1 MKTLRSIYSIFL
13 WLTLFAIHAQQT
25 SPCGT
30 GSPGNAWDRWFSEQ
44 IQRYME
50 QVQLGKSSIVS
61 YTIPVIVHV
70 VHNGEAYAT
79 YPNIDS
85 TQVYSQI
92 PVLNADFGGIGA
104 GIANCPSS
112 FSTRIANTGITFC
125 LATKNPAGGTLL
137 ERGIDRI
144 NCQQQGWTSPAT
156 ASLDVKNYFNSVI
169 IPGSIWDPTKYL
181 NIWISDKVT
190 AYPLT
195 GFATYPAGTAL
206 NGLFGANLGNTTN
219 DGIWVWTKAFGT
231 MGTLMSPWDKGRTAT
246 HEIGHWLGLRHIWGD
261 GNCLSDYC
269 NDTPTS
275 NGPHYGCVTSTPPD
289 LCGVNQSPNGE
300 MPMNFMDMTNDLCRY
315 MFTIDQNIRIQTAM
329 SQCPN
334 RNLLGTHAL
343 CSFGPNATPA
353 SSAIA
358 SFNIVNAHCVGLPI
372 TPFNASSGFPFPTYV
387 WNASPAAS
395 FSPAATV
402 ANPAIKFNAPGIY
415 TISVVATN
423 SVNSSTHS
431 MVVSVSGTCNPFNP
445 CLDTLRMIRS
455 IDTLVTLKAPN
466 STQVAGCQSGYAG
479 NLVGSNCYQD
489 KEFAQYFPPS
499 SYTATPFPQVNS
511 VIILFDSA
519 GTKALS
525 ANPQVI
531 CKIYGGTVGSGPG
544 AVIGQRQD
552 SLRKIINSAN
562 VTSISYL
569 GNPNIVYTNKK
580 IIPFKFNFASPV
592 IVNANSGFYAGI
604 TNPIVNLDSIK
615 IFTNTKFNPALDSS
629 AWFLSSTNTWRT
641 YKTHRKM
648 KIQMAILPQ
657 ITCSPVLGL
666 PTEQLSEDAMQIYPN
681 PSKGVFNVLIS
692 LPKKGPIY
700 LNVFNSM
707 GALLSSSQ
715 LSDTDTELME
725 INLSQHPKGL
735 YMIQLQTESQRIIK
749 RVLID

>member
-1 MKTLRSIYSIFL
+1 MKAIRITLAVL
-13 WLTLFAIHAQQT
+13 VLTITSLQAQQNL
-25 SPCGT
+25 PCGT
-30 GSPGNAWDRWFSEQ
+30 GAPGIAWDKWFSEQ
-44 IQRYME
+44 IELYLK
-50 QVQLGKSSIVS
+50 QVQSGKSSIVS

-70 VHNGEAYAT
+70 VHNGEAYGT
-79 YPNIDS
+79 YPNVDS
-85 TQVYSQI
+85 NQVYSQI
-92 PVLNADFGGIGA
+92 PVLNADYNGTGA
-104 GIANCPSS
+104 GSSNCPIN
-112 FSTRIANTGITFC
+112 FSNLIANTGISFC
-125 LATKNPAGGTLL
+125 LATKNPAGGTLM

-181 NIWISDKVT
+181 NIWISDKVS

-206 NGLFGANLGNTTN
+206 NGLFGANFGTTTN

-231 MGTLMSPWDKGRTAT
+231 TGTLMAPWDKGRTAT

-275 NGPHYGCVTSTPPD
+275 KGPHYGCITSTAPD

-343 CSFGPNATPA
+343 CSFGLNATPA

-358 SFNIVNAHCVGLPI
+358 SFNMINQHCVGIPV
-372 TPFNASSGFPFPTYV
+372 TPFNASSGYPFPTYV

-402 ANPAIKFNAPGIY
+402 ANPAIKFNTPGTY

-423 SVNSSTHS
+423 SVNSSTYS
-431 MVVSVSGTCNPFNP
+431 MTINVTGTCNPFNP
-445 CLDTLRMIRS
+445 CLDTLRMIRNV
-455 IDTLVTLKAPN
+455 DTLVTLKAPN

-479 NLVGSNCYQD
+479 NLVGTNCYQD
-489 KEFAQYFPPS
+489 KEFAQFFPPS
-499 SYTATPFPQVNS
+499 TYTATPFPQVNS

-531 CKIYGGTVGSGPG
+531 CKIYGGTPGSGPAG
-544 AVIGQRQD
+544 VIGQRQD
-552 SLRKIINSAN
+552 SLRKIINSSN
-562 VTSISYL
+562 STSISYL
-569 GNPNIVYTNKK
+569 GNPNIIYTNKK

-592 IVNANSGFYAGI
+592 IINANSGFYAGI

-615 IFTNTKFNPALDSS
+615 VFTNTKFNPAMDSS
-629 AWFLSSTNTWRT
+629 AWFLTSTNTWRT

-648 KIQMAILPQ
+648 KIQMAIIPQ
-657 ITCSPVLGL
+657 ITCSPVLGINSTVL
-666 PTEQLSEDAMQIYPN
+666 NETMLQVFPN
-681 PSKGVFNVLIS
+681 PSKGIFNLLLNLPVQEMVQIRVCNILGHVISSLTLNHADTQVLQLDLS
-692 LPKKGPIY
+692 AYPKGIY
-700 LNVFNSM
+700 LLQVQN
-707 GALLSSSQ
+707 SSQ
-715 LSDTDTELME
+715 TLS
-725 INLSQHPKGL
+725 K
-735 YMIQLQTESQRIIK
+735 RI
-749 RVLID
+749 VLD